1 MRKTFLVS
9 CLCIVLAL
17 ALLLSGCAQELPKP
31 AGDETPSE
39 AALSAEAGSVVISEL
54 MAKNKAMLRD
64 GDGDFSDWI
73 ELHNT
78 TDADIDL
85 TGWIVS
91 DKGKGSGMEFPA
103 FVLPAGGYALVFAS
117 GKNRPAELHAPFKLS
132 AGETVTLFDA
142 SGAIVSSASCGEDPE
157 QDVSLAL
164 MEDGTYEECLYPT
177 PGGSNTTASYDAW
190 QRVFVMDSPL
200 LINEVMVADPDG
212 RFPDH
217 NGSDWVELKNVSGEP
232 LDLTG
237 WYLSDS
243 SDDLLKAPLSGTI
256 APDEILLLLCDD
268 LGFSLNSAH
277 DQLYLVDKASGLKD
291 YMALRDIPYNGSYG
305 RMSGTNGTFYFAD
318 PTPGEQ
324 NTGGRRR
331 VSATPKTLTPD
342 GVYNGVP
349 LVEVALQANGARL
362 YYTTDCSLP
371 TEESDRWPGSVTL
384 DCTGVVR
391 VIAVEENALPS
402 RALTLSYIINEDHT
416 LPVLSLVADDPYAFS
431 IMYNAGSKFREE
443 TGVLSFYEES
453 GSFTIPCEV
462 KMHGETSLILP
473 KKNLTVR
480 FRGAYGQESLEYDI
494 YGGGVTSFTNLVL
507 RAGQDF
513 SSAIIR
519 NELCENLALQA
530 SGNILTMRNRYCVL
544 YMNGKYNGIYALSE
558 KMNEQH
564 YASVAGVSKDS
575 VTVLESAVD
584 ANTDLF
590 RDVFQFCKDNDMSI
604 PENYETFLSR
614 MDVDSMI
621 DWVLLEG
628 YFANKDLTYGN
639 LRFCRSSEND
649 GKWRFMLYD
658 MDSTFGSV
666 FSIHAILLHRNYAQS
681 YQVSNLFMDLWV
693 NESFRD
699 RFLRRANELL
709 TGPLTNDA
717 VIAEIDRLAAQID
730 AEVIRDYGRYP
741 AYSYESWQGNIRWL
755 KNLILSN
762 DWAKANVDAIC
773 KELHLNLQPE
783 IRAAYFPSFP
793 A

>member
-1 MRKTFLVS
+1 MRKSFPAS
-9 CLCIVLAL
+9 CLAFVLAL
-17 ALLLSGCAQELPKP
+17 VLLLSGCAQELPKP
-31 AGDETPSE
+31 AGSEPPSE
-39 AALSAEAGSVVISEL
+39 SVPSAEAGSVIISEL

-64 GDGDFSDWI
+64 ADGDFSDWI
-73 ELHNT
+73 ELQNT

-85 TGWIVS
+85 TGWIIS

-103 FVLPAGGYALVFAS
+103 VVLPAGGYALVFAS

-142 SGAIVSSASCGEDPE
+142 SGAVVSSASCGDDPE

-164 MEDGTYEECLYPT
+164 AEDGTYNECLYPT
-177 PGGSNTTASYDAW
+177 PGGANTTASYDAW

-217 NGSDWVELKNVSGEP
+217 NGSDWVELKNVSDET
-232 LDLTG
+232 LDLSG
-237 WYLSDS
+237 WYLSDNI
-243 SDDLLKAPLSGTI
+243 DDPLKIPLSGTI

-268 LGFSLNSAH
+268 LGLSLNSSH

-305 RMSGTNGTFYFAD
+305 RMPGTNGTFYFAD

-324 NTGGRRR
+324 NKDGQRR
-331 VSATPKTLTPD
+331 VSAMPKALTPD
-342 GVYNGVP
+342 GVYNGVSS
-349 LVEVALQANGARL
+349 VEVALQANGARL

-384 DCTGVVR
+384 SSTGVVR

-402 RALTLSYIINEDHT
+402 RPLTLSYIINEDHS
-416 LPVLSLVADDPYAFS
+416 LPVLSLVADDPYAFM

-443 TGVLSFYEES
+443 IGSLSFYEEN
-453 GSFTIPCEV
+453 GSFTIPCEI

-494 YGGGVTSFTNLVL
+494 FGGGVTNFTNLVL

-530 SGNILTMRNRYCVL
+530 SDNILTMRNRYCVL
-544 YMNGKYNGIYALSE
+544 YMNGRYNGIYALSE

-564 YASVAGVSKDS
+564 YASAAGVSKNS
-575 VTVLESAVD
+575 VTVLEAPAD
-584 ANTDLF
+584 ANSDLT
-590 RDVFQFCKDNDMSI
+590 RDVFLFCKDNDMSL

-614 MDVDSMI
+614 MDVDSLI

-649 GKWRFMLYD
+649 GRWRFMLYD
-658 MDSTFGSV
+658 LDAAFGSV
-666 FSIHAILLHRNYAQS
+666 YNIHAILLHRNYAQS
-681 YQVSNLFMDLWV
+681 TQVSNLFADLWA
-693 NESFRD
+693 NDSFRD

-717 VIAEIDRLAAQID
+717 LIAEIDRLAAEID
-730 AEVIRDYGRYP
+730 TEVIRDYGRYP
-741 AYSYESWQGNIRWL
+741 VYSYESWIGNIRWL
-755 KNLILSN
+755 KNLLLSN

-773 KELHLNLQPE
+773 RELRLDDAT
-783 IRAAYFPSFP
+783 RAAYFPTFP
-793 A
+793 G